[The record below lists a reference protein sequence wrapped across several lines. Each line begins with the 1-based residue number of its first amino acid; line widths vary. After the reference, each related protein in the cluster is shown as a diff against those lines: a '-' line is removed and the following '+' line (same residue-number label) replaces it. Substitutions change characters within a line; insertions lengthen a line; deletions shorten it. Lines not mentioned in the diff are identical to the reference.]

1 MDMGKIYHDS
11 EGNECSI
18 LQAVKREPEWAAS
31 RIQEGEKAIEGNKWL
46 TEQNKNEFI
55 NGVASTLAYIL
66 DNGEA
71 IPEEELQRIGAIVLE
86 RRGIEDEPHPLQEV
100 IDNIMCIEEEGH
112 NFSSDDTLARIFNMC
127 RDYQSN

>member
-1 MDMGKIYHDS
+1 MDMGKVYHDS

-18 LQAVKREPEWAAS
+18 LQVVKREPEWAAS

-46 TEQNKNEFI
+46 TEQNENEFI

-71 IPEEELQRIGAIVLE
+71 IPEEELQRIGGIILE
-86 RRGIEDEPHPLQEV
+86 QRGIKFCQDCEGKGEILQ
-100 IDNIMCIEEEGH
+100 
-112 NFSSDDTLARIFNMC
+112 SDGSDSLGTIVKCESCQQL
-127 RDYQSN
+127 